1 MQGELRKTNE
11 FRIYQILGIN
21 WAVLLIQSWK
31 VRQGSPG
38 PGQRPMSWDE
48 MGSGD
53 SRGLSGGRVPCLR
66 DVAISRPKSANSHPL
81 SQ

>member
-31 VRQGSPG
+31 GRQGGPG
-38 PGQRPMSWDE
+38 PGQRPISWDD
-48 MGSGD
+48 MGTGD

-66 DVAISRPKSANSHPL
+66 DVGISRPMSANSHPV

>member
-31 VRQGSPG
+31 GRQGGPG
-38 PGQRPMSWDE
+38 PGQRLISWDD

-53 SRGLSGGRVPCLR
+53 SRGLSDSNGCT
-66 DVAISRPKSANSHPL
+66 L
-81 SQ
+81 SKRCGHLQAHVS